1 MPHLPVA
8 RREVIIRALFLP
20 EGQFRRFR
28 PVPFRPGP
36 FARQRLLEQRDRR
49 RVLLRLERP
58 LAFLD
63 VILRVGLLHPRLADQ
78 LPAVRTKASSSFLF
92 FFSLLLLS
100 SLKKSRPRRRRRRRK
115 RGGRHRYAAR
125 NGGGGGGGQSEL
137 FCCAEKMPSNFHS
150 NYYLFNPLELIETKM
165 RSIHMSLL
173 FSAALNKKK
182 KKKKVSLLVKGTKTT
197 TTTTTFFV
205 VVVVVWD
212 SMI

>member
-78 LPAVRTKASSSFLF
+78 LPAVRTTASSFVLLLF
-92 FFSLLLLS
+92 VLLLLS
-100 SLKKSRPRRRRRRRK
+100 RNKKTRPRIRRVRQKRRRK
-115 RGGRHRYAAR
+115 RGDRRHV
-125 NGGGGGGGQSEL
+125 GGGGGGGGSKHSAL
-137 FCCAEKMPSNFHS
+137 RVFFVRPNFHS
-150 NYYLFNPLELIETKM
+150 NSIFFPSLNFN
-165 RSIHMSLL
+165 
-173 FSAALNKKK
+173 
-182 KKKKVSLLVKGTKTT
+182 
-197 TTTTTFFV
+197 
-205 VVVVVWD
+205 
-212 SMI
+212 

>member
-63 VILRVGLLHPRLADQ
+63 VTLRVGLLHPRLADQ
-78 LPAVRTKASSSFLF
+78 LPAVRTTASSFVLL
-92 FFSLLLLS
+92 LLLLS
-100 SLKKSRPRRRRRRRK
+100 RNKKTRPRIRRVRQKRRRK
-115 RGGRHRYAAR
+115 RGDRRHV
-125 NGGGGGGGQSEL
+125 GGGGGGGGSKHSAL
-137 FCCAEKMPSNFHS
+137 RVFFVRPNFHS
-150 NYYLFNPLELIETKM
+150 N
-165 RSIHMSLL
+165 SIFSL
-173 FSAALNKKK
+173 
-182 KKKKVSLLVKGTKTT
+182 
-197 TTTTTFFV
+197 
-205 VVVVVWD
+205 
-212 SMI
+212 

>member
-78 LPAVRTKASSSFLF
+78 LPAVRTTASSFVLL
-92 FFSLLLLS
+92 LLLLS
-100 SLKKSRPRRRRRRRK
+100 RNKKTRPRIRRVRQKRRRK
-115 RGGRHRYAAR
+115 RGDRRHV
-125 NGGGGGGGQSEL
+125 GGGGGGGGSKHSAL
-137 FCCAEKMPSNFHS
+137 RVFFVRPNFHS
-150 NYYLFNPLELIETKM
+150 N
-165 RSIHMSLL
+165 SIFSL
-173 FSAALNKKK
+173 
-182 KKKKVSLLVKGTKTT
+182 
-197 TTTTTFFV
+197 
-205 VVVVVWD
+205 
-212 SMI
+212 

>member
-78 LPAVRTKASSSFLF
+78 LPAVRTTASSFVLLLL
-92 FFSLLLLS
+92 LLLLS
-100 SLKKSRPRRRRRRRK
+100 RKKTRRRRRRQKRRK
-115 RGGRHRYAAR
+115 RGGRHT
-125 NGGGGGGGQSEL
+125 GGGGGGGSKQSARL
-137 FCCAEKMPSNFHS
+137 FFVSPNFHS
-150 NYYLFNPLELIETKM
+150 NFFPLNFN
-165 RSIHMSLL
+165 
-173 FSAALNKKK
+173 
-182 KKKKVSLLVKGTKTT
+182 
-197 TTTTTFFV
+197 
-205 VVVVVWD
+205 
-212 SMI
+212 

>member
-63 VILRVGLLHPRLADQ
+63 VTLRVGLLHPRLADQ
-78 LPAVRTKASSSFLF
+78 LPAVRTTASSFVLLLL
-92 FFSLLLLS
+92 LLLLS
-100 SLKKSRPRRRRRRRK
+100 RKKTRPRIRRVRQKRRRK
-115 RGGRHRYAAR
+115 RGDRRHT
-125 NGGGGGGGQSEL
+125 GGGGGGGSKQSAL
-137 FCCAEKMPSNFHS
+137 RVFFVRPNFHS
-150 NYYLFNPLELIETKM
+150 N
-165 RSIHMSLL
+165 SIFSL
-173 FSAALNKKK
+173 
-182 KKKKVSLLVKGTKTT
+182 
-197 TTTTTFFV
+197 
-205 VVVVVWD
+205 
-212 SMI
+212 

>member
-63 VILRVGLLHPRLADQ
+63 VILRVGLLHPRLVDQ
-78 LPAVRTKASSSFLF
+78 LPAVRTTASSFVLLL
-92 FFSLLLLS
+92 LLLLS
-100 SLKKSRPRRRRRRRK
+100 RNKKTRPRIRRVRQKRRRK
-115 RGGRHRYAAR
+115 RGDRRHV
-125 NGGGGGGGQSEL
+125 GGGGGGGGSKHSAL
-137 FCCAEKMPSNFHS
+137 RVFFVRPNFHS
-150 NYYLFNPLELIETKM
+150 N
-165 RSIHMSLL
+165 SIFSL
-173 FSAALNKKK
+173 
-182 KKKKVSLLVKGTKTT
+182 
-197 TTTTTFFV
+197 
-205 VVVVVWD
+205 
-212 SMI
+212 

>member
-78 LPAVRTKASSSFLF
+78 LPAVRTTASSFVLLLLL
-92 FFSLLLLS
+92 LLLLS
-100 SLKKSRPRRRRRRRK
+100 RKKTRPRRRRQKRRK
-115 RGGRHRYAAR
+115 RGGRHT
-125 NGGGGGGGQSEL
+125 GGGGGGGSKQSARL
-137 FCCAEKMPSNFHS
+137 FFVRPNFHP
-150 NYYLFNPLELIETKM
+150 N
-165 RSIHMSLL
+165 
-173 FSAALNKKK
+173 
-182 KKKKVSLLVKGTKTT
+182 
-197 TTTTTFFV
+197 TFFPLNFN
-205 VVVVVWD
+205 
-212 SMI
+212 

>member
-78 LPAVRTKASSSFLF
+78 LPAVRTTASSFVLLLLLLLF
-92 FFSLLLLS
+92 VLLLLS
-100 SLKKSRPRRRRRRRK
+100 RNKKTRPRIRRVRQKRRRK
-115 RGGRHRYAAR
+115 RGDRRHV
-125 NGGGGGGGQSEL
+125 GGGGGGGSKHSAL
-137 FCCAEKMPSNFHS
+137 RVFFVRPNLHS
-150 NYYLFNPLELIETKM
+150 N
-165 RSIHMSLL
+165 SI
-173 FSAALNKKK
+173 
-182 KKKKVSLLVKGTKTT
+182 
-197 TTTTTFFV
+197 FFPFFEF
-205 VVVVVWD
+205 
-212 SMI
+212 

>member
-78 LPAVRTKASSSFLF
+78 LPAVRTTASSFVFLLF
-92 FFSLLLLS
+92 VLLLLS
-100 SLKKSRPRRRRRRRK
+100 RNKKTRPRIRRVRQKRRRK
-115 RGGRHRYAAR
+115 RGDRRHV
-125 NGGGGGGGQSEL
+125 GGGGGGGGSKHSAL
-137 FCCAEKMPSNFHS
+137 RVFFVRPNLHS
-150 NYYLFNPLELIETKM
+150 N
-165 RSIHMSLL
+165 SI
-173 FSAALNKKK
+173 
-182 KKKKVSLLVKGTKTT
+182 
-197 TTTTTFFV
+197 FFPFFEF
-205 VVVVVWD
+205 
-212 SMI
+212 

>member
-78 LPAVRTKASSSFLF
+78 LPAVRTTASSFVLFL
-92 FFSLLLLS
+92 LLLLS
-100 SLKKSRPRRRRRRRK
+100 RNKKTRPRIRRVRQKRRRK
-115 RGGRHRYAAR
+115 RGDRRHV
-125 NGGGGGGGQSEL
+125 GGGGGGGGSKHSAL
-137 FCCAEKMPSNFHS
+137 RVFFVRPNFHS
-150 NYYLFNPLELIETKM
+150 N
-165 RSIHMSLL
+165 SIFSL
-173 FSAALNKKK
+173 
-182 KKKKVSLLVKGTKTT
+182 
-197 TTTTTFFV
+197 
-205 VVVVVWD
+205 
-212 SMI
+212 